1 MKRTKLMLSAL
12 LVAGVATGC
21 TRANLGLAQL
31 DQPAEIKASG
41 AHPQS
46 QVTVY
51 RMGVLDPAGSLV
63 MIPVRD
69 ASLHLTTND
78 DHASVEELIFKLADQ
93 NMSPTEA
100 MPNGVALR
108 NQELRITRTVDAPMV
123 QREQDALTVRVHGS
137 LTYRAAMIL
146 DDGTLYQLGNT
157 STEAGDLDIRATRYE
172 FGVHITVDAAPQGK
186 CWSIPGVIELSDCS
200 LYVESDGD
208 AFTN

>member
-1 MKRTKLMLSAL
+1 M
-12 LVAGVATGC
+12 
-21 TRANLGLAQL
+21 
-31 DQPAEIKASG
+31 I
-41 AHPQS
+41 
-46 QVTVY
+46 
-51 RMGVLDPAGSLV
+51 DPAGSLV

-69 ASLHLTTND
+69 ASLHITTND

-108 NQELRITRTVDAPMV
+108 NQELRIARTVDAPMV
-123 QREQDALTVRVHGS
+123 QREQNALTVRVHGS

-157 STEAGDLDIRATRYE
+157 YTEAGDLDIRATRYE